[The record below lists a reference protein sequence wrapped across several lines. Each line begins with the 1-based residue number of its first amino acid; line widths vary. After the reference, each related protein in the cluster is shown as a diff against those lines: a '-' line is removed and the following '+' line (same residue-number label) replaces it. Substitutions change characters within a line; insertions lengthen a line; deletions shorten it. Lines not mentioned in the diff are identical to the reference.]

1 MFFFFPLGGSCGG
14 CFLWLLVVGLV
25 GFVVVAIVVVV
36 VVASQWRD
44 GFVGWQWWLVFFLV
58 VVGFFKKYIY
68 IYIYIFFYGS
78 CNLLDTVK
86 WRGRVG
92 WWWWFWLC

>member
-1 MFFFFPLGGSCGG
+1 MARWVCWMAVVVSFFLGG
-14 CFLWLLVVGLV
+14 
-25 GFVVVAIVVVV
+25 
-36 VVASQWRD
+36 
-44 GFVGWQWWLVFFLV
+44 GWI
-58 VVGFFKKYIY
+58 FKKKIY